1 MFVDFVSERFQSR
14 ASIFAIELDAE
25 IFIFSARVVAGCE

>member
-25 IFIFSARVVAGCE
+25 IFIFSAWVVAGCE